1 MAHHFVHTLEGIG
14 NAINAMVNGSFI
26 GKILV
31 SAGAAI
37 TAFLAP
43 IQWLLVIC
51 FATTTLDMIFGL
63 RVAKKFK

>member
-1 MAHHFVHTLEGIG
+1 MLHEYNIS
-14 NAINAMVNGSFI
+14 NNGSFI

-51 FATTTLDMIFGL
+51 FTTTTLDMIFGL

>member
-1 MAHHFVHTLEGIG
+1 
-14 NAINAMVNGSFI
+14 MVNGSFI
-26 GKILV
+26 GKMLV
-31 SAGAAI
+31 SAGAVV

-51 FATTTLDMIFGL
+51 FATTMLDMIFGI